1 MLRGQ
6 GMRRHLVCAALALCC
21 WCGPAQA
28 AEGAGQLPA
37 VTREEQRLLKKW
49 GLACCLSTYAH
60 AGRLS
65 PLAAEAAERL
75 YGRNAVLFDA
85 QAASLRAFLAAR
97 VRDRM
102 PCKDG
107 ENCSLIGCLNAVEH
121 LDMTSLA
128 DEREKPAA
136 FRETVRPAE
145 GASGKGGV
153 CPRGTNASPARHAAR
168 AQLKKFALAACL
180 RRHAASGKADAARTA
195 TERARAAFRGDLGLH
210 AADEPYRLV
219 EETISKLRCEGRN
232 AVLCCLDAL
241 ETETFDA
248 LIRAQDSYAPE
259 PSAATLEELLRNG
272 HL

>member
-1 MLRGQ
+1 
-6 GMRRHLVCAALALCC
+6 MRRHLMCAVLVLYC

-28 AEGAGQLPA
+28 ADGAGQPPP
-37 VTREEQRLLKKW
+37 VTPEEQRLLKKW

-65 PLAAEAAERL
+65 PSAAEAADML
-75 YGRNAVLFDA
+75 YSRDAALFGA
-85 QAASLRAFLAAR
+85 RAASLRAFLAAH

-102 PCKDG
+102 PCKNG

-128 DEREKPAA
+128 DEQEKPSA
-136 FRETVRPAE
+136 FREAVRPAE
-145 GASGKGGV
+145 SETGEGGV
-153 CPRGTNASPARHAAR
+153 CPRNASTLPARRAAR
-168 AQLKKFALAACL
+168 AQLKKFALASCL
-180 RRHAASGKADAARTA
+180 RTHATKGRADAARRA

-241 ETETFDA
+241 ETESFDA
-248 LIRAQDSYAPE
+248 LIRAQDKFAPE
-259 PSAATLEELLRNG
+259 PSADTLEELRRGG